1 MQTVKAFIIKEN
13 DKTLFVGL
21 DTDLTIEEYKKAV
34 KQAKENQEKEQEEK
48 RVLKER
54 IANLEQAIKDLR
66 HEIAVDRGEE

>member
-34 KQAKENQEKEQEEK
+34 KQAKENQAKEQEEK
-48 RVLKER
+48 RLLKER
-54 IANLEQAIKDLR
+54 IANLEKAIKDLR

>member
-34 KQAKENQEKEQEEK
+34 KQAKENQAKEQEEK
-48 RVLKER
+48 RLLKER

>member
-48 RVLKER
+48 RLLKER

-66 HEIAVDRGEE
+66 HEIKVDRGEE

>member
-34 KQAKENQEKEQEEK
+34 KQAKENQTKEQEEK
-48 RVLKER
+48 RLLKER

>member
-21 DTDLTIEEYKKAV
+21 DTDLTVKEYKKAV
-34 KQAKENQEKEQEEK
+34 KQAKENQAKEQEEK
-48 RVLKER
+48 RLLKER